1 MLFDR
6 EDKKNNSMHT
16 QKAFVPYKKVTLS
29 FN

>member
-1 MLFDR
+1 MLFDC
-6 EDKKNNSMHT
+6 EDKKKLMHT